1 MTLTKS
7 LFHSPRRGTWATLG
21 AALAVLVA
29 CSPSSGEFAVANVSR
44 IFNSP
49 TNPQFDRLEAVS
61 QYQVVPATR
70 SMVHAPDAVLILER
84 NLDGALDQRV
94 ILPND
99 TAVRGDNEMR
109 VRAQTAASN
118 NLTEFNFA
126 ETVARFGGLPAP
138 FEALSP
144 AGLNTGTDAVGSFVY
159 AQQTMGV
166 DTVCV
171 LALRRIGVGARPLPA
186 GTRALDVM
194 MRNCVRG
201 DAREALAP
209 FGDRSVAIGGI
220 AQGNVL
226 TLSPHAAPR
235 R

>member
-1 MTLTKS
+1 MTPNKTRT
-7 LFHSPRRGTWATLG
+7 HSPRRGLLVTLAT
-21 AALAVLVA
+21 ALAAVVA
-29 CSPSSGEFAVANVSR
+29 CSPSGGEFAVANVSR

-70 SMVHAPDAVLILER
+70 AMVHAPGAVLILER

-99 TAVRGDNEMR
+99 TAVRGDNELR
-109 VRAQTAASN
+109 VRAQTAISN
-118 NLTEFNFA
+118 NLTEFNFT

-138 FEALSP
+138 FQAVNP
-144 AGLNTGTDAVGSFVY
+144 AGFSTGSDAMGSFVY
-159 AQQTMGV
+159 AQETMGV

-171 LALRRIGVGARPLPA
+171 LALRRIGVGARPLPQ

-201 DAREALAP
+201 DARAALAP
-209 FGDRSVAIGGI
+209 FGERAVAIGGI
-220 AQGNVL
+220 AQGDVL